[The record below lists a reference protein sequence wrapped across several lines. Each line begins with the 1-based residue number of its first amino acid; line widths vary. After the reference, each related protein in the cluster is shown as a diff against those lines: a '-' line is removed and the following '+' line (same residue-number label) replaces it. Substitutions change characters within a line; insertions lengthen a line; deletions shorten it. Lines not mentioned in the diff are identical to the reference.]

1 MAETE
6 RQTLPVRGMHCA
18 ACVGKVEAALRG
30 VPGVSDASVNL
41 ATERAT
47 VAFDPTRA
55 DLTALQTA
63 VAAAGYEL
71 VEPTAAGHAAL
82 DRERAERDREQRAM
96 RRRVLVGAALSAPVL
111 VGSMTELFPW
121 APDWLRD
128 PWVLLALATP
138 VQFWVGAPFHR
149 GFVRDLRYR
158 TASMST
164 LVSLGTNA
172 AYFFS
177 LAVTLWPHVFM
188 RLGAMTYYETSAVVI
203 TLVVLGRWLE
213 ARARGRTSE
222 AIRRLVSLAPRTAR
236 VLRDGQEVDVPADAV
251 QVGDL
256 VRIRPGE
263 RMPVDGI
270 VVEGS
275 STVDESMLTGESLPV
290 DKGPQSRVIAGTVNR
305 AGSFVFR
312 ASAVGRE
319 TTLARII
326 QLVEEAQGSRAPI
339 QRLADRVA
347 AVFVPIVLVVAALT
361 FVGWL
366 LLGPE
371 PRLLLALTT
380 AVSVL
385 VIACPCAMGLA
396 TPTAIM
402 VATGKGA
409 EHGLLIKSA
418 AALEVL
424 HKVDVLVFD
433 KTGTLTVGRPEITDV
448 IVQAAGRAAGP
459 SRAEAS
465 GEMTEDEV
473 LGLAAAAEQAS
484 EHPLGEAI
492 VRRAKQ
498 RGVAFPLV
506 TGFTSV
512 AGQGVDV
519 LTTEGRILL
528 GNRRLMEARGVDM
541 GVRAAGPSRAEASGE
556 ISDIGPWAERARSLQ
571 SEGKTIIY
579 LAFAGR
585 LVALLAAADVLKP
598 DAAATV
604 AQLTALG
611 IEVVM
616 LTGDNR
622 QTAEAI
628 ARQAGI
634 ERVLA
639 GVLPEDKAREIRRL
653 QEQGHLVAMVGDGV
667 NDAPALAQAEVGV
680 AMGSG
685 TDVAIEAADVTLMR
699 GQLAGVVA
707 AIELSRR
714 TIRIV
719 KENLV
724 WAFGYNVVLIP
735 VAAGVLYPLGGGL
748 LSPILAGT
756 AMAFSSV
763 SVVANSLRLRRW
775 KPRPAPTL
783 KEEPVAIDPVCRMT
797 VEPAKAAAQSTYK
810 GQTYYF
816 CAVGCKQRFDHE
828 PERYLGQT

>member
-1 MAETE
+1 MA
-6 RQTLPVRGMHCA
+6 
-18 ACVGKVEAALRG
+18 
-30 VPGVSDASVNL
+30 
-41 ATERAT
+41 
-47 VAFDPTRA
+47 
-55 DLTALQTA
+55 
-63 VAAAGYEL
+63 
-71 VEPTAAGHAAL
+71 
-82 DRERAERDREQRAM
+82 
-96 RRRVLVGAALSAPVL
+96 
-111 VGSMTELFPW
+111 
-121 APDWLRD
+121 
-128 PWVLLALATP
+128 
-138 VQFWVGAPFHR
+138 
-149 GFVRDLRYR
+149 
-158 TASMST
+158 T

-236 VLRDGQEVDVPADAV
+236 VLRDDQEVDVPTDAV
-251 QVGDL
+251 LVGDL
-256 VRIRPGE
+256 LRIRPGE
-263 RMPVDGI
+263 RMPVDGV
-270 VVEGS
+270 VVEGT

-290 DKGPQSRVIAGTVNR
+290 EKAPQSRVVAGTVNR

-312 ASAVGRE
+312 ATAVGSE

-361 FVGWL
+361 FAAWL

-448 IVQAAGRAAGP
+448 IVPGTAAI
-459 SRAEAS
+459 
-465 GEMTEDEV
+465 TEDEA

-492 VRRAKQ
+492 VRRAKE
-498 RGVAFPLV
+498 RGVALPPV

-512 AGQGVDV
+512 PGQGVDA
-519 LTTEGRILL
+519 LTTEGRVLL
-528 GNRRLMEARGVDM
+528 GNRRLMEARGIDL
-541 GVRAAGPSRAEASGE
+541 S
-556 ISDIGPWAERARSLQ
+556 PWAERARSLQ
-571 SEGKTIIY
+571 SEGKTVIS

-598 DAAATV
+598 DATATV
-604 AQLTALG
+604 ARLKELG
-611 IEVVM
+611 VEVVM

-622 QTAEAI
+622 QTGEAI
-628 ARQAGI
+628 GRQAGI

-639 GVLPEDKAREIRRL
+639 EVLPEDKAREIRRL
-653 QEQGHLVAMVGDGV
+653 QEQKHLVAMVGDGV
-667 NDAPALAQAEVGV
+667 NDAPALAQADVGV

-699 GQLAGVVA
+699 GQLASVVG

-714 TIRIV
+714 TIRVIRG
-719 KENLV
+719 NLI
-724 WAFGYNVVLIP
+724 WAFGYNVILIP

-748 LSPILAGT
+748 LSPILAGA

-775 KPRPAPTL
+775 TPRPAANPR
-783 KEEPVAIDPVCRMT
+783 EVPMAVDPVCKMS

-816 CAVGCKQRFDHE
+816 CAVGCKQKFDRE
-828 PERYLGQT
+828 PERYLGQK